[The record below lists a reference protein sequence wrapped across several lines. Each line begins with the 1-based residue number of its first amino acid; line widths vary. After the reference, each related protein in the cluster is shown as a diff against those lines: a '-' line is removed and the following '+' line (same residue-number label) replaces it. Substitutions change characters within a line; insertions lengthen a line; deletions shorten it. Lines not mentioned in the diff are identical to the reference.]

1 MSEKKFVPS
10 KYQQSIYDFITD
22 GTGNAVVSAV
32 AGSGKTT
39 TLLNAIKLI
48 PANKTT
54 LFLAFNKS
62 IAKELEE
69 KVPNTP
75 NITVKTV
82 HGFGMSTLN
91 KEFSGVQVLAGK
103 YSILLRKI
111 FEFHATGNI
120 EITKEYDFVRESQM
134 NLIDAMRFDEA
145 EEKAIENKSGYF
157 TRVVKLCDL
166 GRLNLIDMNNVDK
179 GVETLGEIAKKHNI
193 EIVNGE
199 CFRAWH
205 LIKLGTHVINQVD
218 YTDMIY
224 FPIAY
229 KLQTLQYDFVFVDE
243 CQDLNSCQ
251 RELMQKAIKPNG
263 GRSVSVGDL
272 FQSIYGFAG
281 ADADSFQKLC
291 AIPNTIMLPL
301 SVSYR
306 CATSI
311 ITKAQTIVP
320 TIEACDT
327 AKEGIIADDFSHLD
341 IKSGDMVL
349 CRNTFPLVSLCL
361 KYLSMGIKAF
371 VMGSDIGKQLS
382 KMISETQRKT
392 EQWNMENVFSR
403 LYKEKDKIV
412 ASIMRK
418 EKLTQKEAE
427 ESSTVALY
435 NDKIQVIELLSAGVT
450 EPSMVIAKIDSIF
463 SDDNNEGICLST
475 IHKSKGLEADRVFII
490 HAELMPSKFA
500 RKDWEKQQEQNLMYV
515 AYTRAKSMLGFVN
528 DFNAWA
534 DHESQAGNVKEVKE
548 SKFIGAVGGKSPL
561 ELEVITVK
569 EINDTA
575 WGTSTLFEMIDT
587 EGNLF
592 SKFGV
597 IADRFIISNHSE
609 VKEGTKVRFNA
620 TIKAHKEFRGA
631 KTTVLSTLAKYS
643 K

>member
-1 MSEKKFVPS
+1 MKTQFVPS
-10 KYQQSIYDFITD
+10 KYQQAIYDFITG

-48 PANKTT
+48 PESKST

-62 IAKELEE
+62 IAKELAE

-75 NITVKTV
+75 NVTVKTV

-91 KEFSGVQVLAGK
+91 KEFSGIQVLAGK

-120 EITKEYDFVRESQM
+120 EITKAYDFVRESQM
-134 NLIDAMRFDEA
+134 NMIDAMRFDEV
-145 EEKAIENKSGYF
+145 EEKAIQNKLGYF
-157 TRVVKLCDL
+157 KRVVDLCDL

-179 GVETLGEIAKKHNI
+179 GVDMLTEISKKHNI

-251 RELMQKAIKPNG
+251 RELMQRAIKPNG
-263 GRSVSVGDL
+263 GRFVAVGDEK
-272 FQSIYGFAG
+272 QAIYGFAG
-281 ADADSFQKLC
+281 ADADSFKKLC
-291 AIPNTIMLPL
+291 AIPKTIMLPL
-301 SVSYR
+301 SVCYR
-306 CATSI
+306 CGTSI
-311 ITKAQTIVP
+311 IAKAQTIVP
-320 TIEACDT
+320 SIEACDT
-327 AKEGIIADDFSHLD
+327 AKEGVIAEDFPHLD

-361 KYLSMGIKAF
+361 KYLSMGIKSF
-371 VMGSDIGKQLS
+371 VMGSDIGRSLV
-382 KMISETQRKT
+382 KMVEDTQRKT
-392 EQWNMENVFSR
+392 EQWTMENVFSR
-403 LYKEKDKIV
+403 LYKEKEKIV

-418 EKLTQKEAE
+418 ENLTQAEAE

-435 NDKIQVIELLSAGVT
+435 NDKIQVVELLSSGII
-450 EPSMVIAKIDSIF
+450 EPQLVIEKIKSIF

-500 RKDWEKQQEQNLMYV
+500 RKDWEKQQERNLMYV
-515 AYTRAKSMLGFVN
+515 AYTRAKSTLGFVT
-528 DFNAWA
+528 DFNAWK
-534 DHESQAGNVKEVKE
+534 DHESQAGNAKEVKE
-548 SKFIGAVGGKSPL
+548 SKFVGAIGGKSPL

-569 EINDTA
+569 EITDTT

-592 SKFGV
+592 SKFGT
-597 IADRFIISNHSE
+597 IADRFIISNHDE
-609 VKEGTKVRFNA
+609 VKEGTKVRFSA
-620 TIKAHKEFRGA
+620 TVKAHKEYRGV